1 MSRMPK
7 NIKIFLGSL
16 LLLTAIG
23 ACKQNNAQAPIEATK
38 LEAIL
43 RDVHTAEAYSSLL
56 SKDSS
61 HSKYNGKNID
71 SLATFYQEILNKH
84 HISMSEF
91 DSALKWYSL
100 HPQELDSV
108 YAHIL
113 PTFDSLKTV
122 K

>member
-1 MSRMPK
+1 MLRMPK
-7 NIKIFLGSL
+7 NIKIFLVSFL
-16 LLLTAIG
+16 LITTIS
-23 ACKQNNAQAPIEATK
+23 ACSQNDSKAPIEATK
-38 LEAIL
+38 LEAVL

-56 SKDSS
+56 GKDSS
-61 HSKYNGKNID
+61 YSKYNGKNID
-71 SLATFYQEILNKH
+71 SLAVFYQEILNRH
-84 HISMSEF
+84 QISMQEF